1 MIIEAILN
9 LFKGLLFICF
19 SWINI
24 PSFPSELTT
33 NINNFL
39 DLIFN
44 NLTLLGFF
52 IRPTTLQVAIPIL
65 IILLNFE
72 NLYKLTMWILRKIPM
87 LRYKIIYF
95 FAKSLICKK
104 INLRGW

>member
-9 LFKGLLFICF
+9 LFKTLLYACF
-19 SWINI
+19 SWINL
-24 PSFPSELTT
+24 PDFPSELVNTIDT
-33 NINNFL
+33 FL

-52 IRPTTLQVAIPIL
+52 VRPITLQIAIPIL

-72 NLYKLTMWILRKIPM
+72 YLYKLTMWILRKIPM
-87 LRYKIIYF
+87 LGIK
-95 FAKSLICKK
+95 
-104 INLRGW
+104 

>member
-1 MIIEAILN
+1 MILEAILN

-24 PSFPSELTT
+24 PNFPTELTN
-33 NINNFL
+33 NIDAFL

-52 IRPTTLQVAIPIL
+52 VRPITLQIAIPIL
-65 IILLNFE
+65 IVLLNFD

-87 LRYKIIYF
+87 LGIK
-95 FAKSLICKK
+95 
-104 INLRGW
+104 